1 MKKLKA
7 AVVGVAGVLALT
19 ACSASG
25 SDSSA
30 NSLSVVGFS
39 VLEAANAPIFSDFE
53 GTDAGKDVTFTTSYG
68 SSGDQSRAVEGGL
81 QADCV
86 HFSLEPDIQRLV
98 DAGLVAD
105 DWNAGPTKGIV
116 TSSVV
121 VFVVRKGNPEGISG
135 WDDLI
140 KPGVEIITP
149 NPASSGSAK
158 WNILA
163 AWAHI
168 TGDGGTEAEA
178 KEFVK
183 KFLGNTIALPSS
195 AREAT
200 TAFSSGNGD
209 VLISY
214 ENEAILA
221 RQKGEDFDYIVPN
234 DTLKIENP
242 GAVTTDANP
251 KARDFLDFLLTPT
264 AQEEYATFGFRP
276 VIDGVTLPEVQGAND
291 PANPFPVP
299 AELFTID
306 DLFGGWSVANDKFFD
321 DETGIIPALQAE
333 TGKTE

>member
-1 MKKLKA
+1 MNKLKA

-19 ACSASG
+19 ACSANG
-25 SDSSA
+25 GTADA
-30 NSLSVVGFS
+30 DQISVVGFS
-39 VLEAANAPIFSDFE
+39 VLEAANEPIIDAF
-53 GTDAGKDVTFTTSYG
+53 GQTDAGKGVGFTTSYG

-81 QADCV
+81 GADYV

-98 DAGLVAD
+98 DAGLVAP

-121 VFVVRKGNPEGISG
+121 VFVVRPGNPKHIET
-135 WDDLI
+135 WDDLV

-168 TGDGGTEAEA
+168 TGNGGSEADA
-178 KEFVK
+178 KAFVK

-221 RQKGEDFDYIVPN
+221 RQKGEDFDYVVPS

-242 GAVTTDANP
+242 GAVTVGSNP
-251 KARDFLDFLLTPT
+251 KAADFLAYLLTSA
-264 AQEEYATFGFRP
+264 AQASYATFGFRP
-276 VIDGVTLPEVQGAND
+276 VIEGVTLPEVEGAND
-291 PANPFPVP
+291 PANPFPAP
-299 AELFTID
+299 AKLFTID
-306 DLFGGWSVANDKFFD
+306 DLFGGWGVANDEFFD

>member
-7 AVVGVAGVLALT
+7 AVVGVAAVLALT
-19 ACSASG
+19 ACSANG
-25 SDSSA
+25 GTASA
-30 NSLSVVGFS
+30 DQLSVVGFS
-39 VLEAANAPIFSDFE
+39 VLEAANEPIIDAF
-53 GTDAGKDVTFTTSYG
+53 GQTDAGKEVGFTTSYG

-81 QADCV
+81 GADYV

-98 DAGLVAD
+98 DAGLVAA

-121 VFVVRKGNPEGISG
+121 VFVVRPGNPKQIDS
-135 WDDLI
+135 WDDLVQ
-140 KPGVEIITP
+140 PGVEIITP

-168 TGDGGTEAEA
+168 TGNGGSEVDA
-178 KEFVK
+178 KAFVK

-221 RQKGEDFDYIVPN
+221 RQKGEDLDYVVPS

-242 GAVTTDANP
+242 GAVTVGSNP
-251 KARDFLDFLLTPT
+251 KAADFLGYLLGSA

-276 VIDGVTLPEVQGAND
+276 VIDGVTLPEVEGAND
-291 PANPFPVP
+291 PANPFPAP
-299 AELFTID
+299 AKLFTID
-306 DLFGGWSVANDKFFD
+306 DLFGGWGVANDEFFD